1 MKKKTS
7 EIKDSTAA
15 ELHAKGRD
23 LRQELFNLR
32 LQQASSQ
39 LEKPSRRRTLRK
51 DIARVESYH
60 EGSVPLHTLRA
71 EIDYGFAEAF
81 TVYGKLGIKV
91 WVCKGEKKPEK
102 AKGPEARRAEA
113 EAAAAGAP
121 IGA

>member
-39 LEKPSRRRTLRK
+39 LEKPSRMRTLRK
-51 DIARVESYH
+51 DIARIETQL
-60 EGSVPLHTLRA
+60 SVLRN
-71 EIDYGFAEAF
+71 
-81 TVYGKLGIKV
+81 T
-91 WVCKGEKKPEK
+91 KK
-102 AKGPEARRAEA
+102 
-113 EAAAAGAP
+113 AA
-121 IGA
+121 